1 MGQKYCVKNSSH
13 TSEPE
18 SYLSVYIGPNQYN
31 VVQISTNV
39 EEINP
44 VLNFFFALK
53 APESKRQ
60 YPKRFEKF
68 LDYLKLEGTFE
79 DKALSFYKKAIEN
92 PQWLTNKLVEFA
104 QYQKQRVQKGEIA
117 ESTIP
122 NYFKAIKLFCIMNDI
137 IINWQKL
144 NKGIPRGNSAAEDR
158 APTIE
163 EIQKLLEY
171 PDRRIKPIVLILLS
185 SGIRVGAF
193 ESLRWKHIFPIKDEK
208 KGNIVAAKMIVYP
221 GDKEEYFTFITPEA
235 YSAVKEWMDFR
246 ESFGEKITQESWV
259 IRDIWQTTNVKYGAK
274 WGLATIPKKLQ
285 SSAIKR
291 LIDRSL
297 WEQGIRQQLKN
308 GERRHEFKTVHG
320 FRKFFKTHCE
330 QVMKS
335 INVEILM
342 GHTIGISDCYYK
354 PSEKEILGDYLK
366 AVNILTINKNNNN
379 LILEKEVEELK
390 EKNENNEYL
399 IKSKLQERDDAIT
412 TLSDQVMELM
422 KEINDLKQK
431 Q

>member
-1 MGQKYCVKNSSH
+1 M
-13 TSEPE
+13 
-18 SYLSVYIGPNQYN
+18 
-31 VVQISTNV
+31 
-39 EEINP
+39 
-44 VLNFFFALK
+44 NFFFALK

-79 DKALSFYKKAIEN
+79 DKALSFYKKGIEN

-104 QYQKQRVQKGEIA
+104 QYQKQRAQKGEIA

-122 NYFKAIKLFCIMNDI
+122 NYFKAIKLFCVMNDI

-144 NKGIPRGNSAAEDR
+144 NKGIPRGNSSAEDR
-158 APTIE
+158 APTVE

-193 ESLRWKHIFPIKDEK
+193 ETLRWKHITSITDKET
-208 KGNIVAAKMIVYP
+208 GNIVAARMTVYP

-235 YSAVKEWMDFR
+235 YCAVKEWMDFR
-246 ESFGEKITQESWV
+246 ESFGEKIKPESWIV
-259 IRDIWQTTNVKYGAK
+259 RDIWQTTNVTYGAK
-274 WGLATIPKKLQ
+274 WGLATMPKKLQ

-291 LIDRSL
+291 LIDRAL
-297 WEQGIRQQLKN
+297 WEQGIRHQLKN

-342 GHTIGISDCYYK
+342 GHTIGVSDCYYK
-354 PSEKEILGDYLK
+354 PSEKEILEDYLK
-366 AVNILTINKNNNN
+366 AISVLTINKNNDNN
-379 LILEKEVEELK
+379 STIIEKEIKELK
-390 EKNENNEYL
+390 EKNENNEY
-399 IKSKLQERDDAIT
+399 IIQSKLQERDDAIT
-412 TLSDQVMELM
+412 ALSDQVMCLIE
-422 KEINDLKQK
+422 EINKLKNQRS
-431 Q
+431 

>member
-1 MGQKYCVKNSSH
+1 M
-13 TSEPE
+13 
-18 SYLSVYIGPNQYN
+18 LM
-31 VVQISTNV
+31 QISTKVDEINV
-39 EEINP
+39 NP

-79 DKALSFYKKAIEN
+79 DKALSLYKKSIGN
-92 PQWLTNKLVEFA
+92 HQWLTNKLVEFA
-104 QYQKQRVQKGEIA
+104 QYQKQRAQKGEIA

-122 NYFKAIKLFCIMNDI
+122 NYFKAIKLFCVMNDI

-193 ESLRWKHIFPIKDEK
+193 ETLRWKHIIPIKDD
-208 KGNIVAAKMIVYP
+208 KGNIVAARMKVYP

-235 YSAVKEWMDFR
+235 YGAVKEWMDLR
-246 ESFGEKITQESWV
+246 ESFGEKINQDSWV
-259 IRDIWQTTNVKYGAK
+259 MRDIWQTTNVKYGAK
-274 WGLATIPKKLQ
+274 WGLATMPKKLQ

-291 LIDRSL
+291 LIDRAL

-308 GERRHEFKTVHG
+308 GARRHEFKTVHG

-342 GHTIGISDCYYK
+342 GHTIGVSDCYYK
-354 PSEKEILGDYLK
+354 PSEKEILDDYLK
-366 AVNILTINKNNNN
+366 SINILTINKNNDNV
-379 LILEKEVEELK
+379 ILEKEVKELK

-412 TLSDQVMELM
+412 ALSDQLMELM
-422 KEINDLKQK
+422 KEINELKRK